1 MNLVNHG
8 KINWSPPIF
17 TWPEYTMDISVALVN
32 NYAVFS
38 RHKFVFS
45 WKSWNFDRV
54 NHDGVNVYRS
64 ICPKVTKF
72 TPLITIFSQTD
83 TISSN
88 PPTFIVIIFEFI
100 FYQNVL
106 WFMGSW
112 TMVHRVDKLT
122 SQNFLGSFFTKIY
135 FLKFKGQFHF
145 NSN

>member
-1 MNLVNHG
+1 MNLVDHG
-8 KINWSPPIF
+8 KTNWSPPIF
-17 TWPEYTMDISVALVN
+17 TWQEYTMDISVALVN

-38 RHKFVFS
+38 RHKFIFS

-88 PPTFIVIIFEFI
+88 PPTSIEIIFEFI
-100 FYQNVL
+100 FYQKIFWV
-106 WFMGSW
+106 MGSW
-112 TMVHRVDKLT
+112 TIDQT
-122 SQNFLGSFFTKIY
+122 DSQGIMRSLFTKIN
-135 FLKFKGQFHF
+135 FVQVQGSVPF
-145 NSN
+145 